1 MMVIEKVQEIVNSDQ
16 GTLLLAANDKLI
28 INKIIKGEKIF
39 RDQIDSY
46 CFSTRN
52 IPDENNMVDQASLK
66 LKEPSSRFI

>member
-1 MMVIEKVQEIVNSDQ
+1 MMVIEKVQSIVNSDQ

-28 INKIIKGEKIF
+28 INKIVKGEKIF
-39 RDQIDSY
+39 RDQIDNY

-52 IPDENNMVDQASLK
+52 IPDENNMVDNTSLK